1 MKDIGTMLI
10 PHRDYVYRIQN
21 IKNDGFL
28 LSCQAVSGVKIVSYS
43 VGAEGA
49 FSGWKPA

>member
-1 MKDIGTMLI
+1 MLTA
-10 PHRDYVYRIQN
+10 YKEKY
-21 IKNDGFL
+21 GSL

-49 FSGWKPA
+49 FSGWKPAGILI